1 MSDTFHTSTT
11 DNLQGAAIQETLGV
25 ISAFN
30 EAVYAPDTLHRQAAD
45 TLRELTRKAQE
56 LGANGLVGVR
66 FLPTQNFYGVRCM
79 YGYGTAVVTQKI
91 TWPHA
96 ADDSER

>member
-1 MSDTFHTSTT
+1 MQDVFHTSTT
-11 DNLQGAAIQETLGV
+11 DNLPGAAIQETLGV

-30 EAVYAPDTLHRQAAD
+30 EAVYSPETLHRQAAD
-45 TLRELTRKAQE
+45 TLRDLTQKAQE

-79 YGYGTAVVTQKI
+79 YGYGTAVVSQEI

-96 ADDSER
+96 ADDRER

>member
-1 MSDTFHTSTT
+1 MQEVFHTSTT
-11 DNLQGAAIQETLGV
+11 DSIPGEAIQKNLGV

-30 EAVYAPDTLHRQAAD
+30 EAVYSPDTLHRQAED
-45 TLRELTRKAQE
+45 TLRELTRKARE
-56 LGANGLVGVR
+56 LGATGLVAVR

-79 YGYGTAVVTQKI
+79 YGYGTAVVTHKI

-96 ADDSER
+96 ADDGER